1 MDKKSRFFEICDKLS
16 MIALSVF
23 ALECALGC
31 SGQWLKIGPLSIRM
45 VLFAVCFV
53 LTLPNVFRRMKALLH
68 NAGLVCT
75 LLFGFYTV
83 IAALIGWKN
92 GNRTGFIVADITGSM
107 SLALLPGILAT
118 VCTRKRLT
126 QMTDMVFFGSLA
138 LGIVTLGLHFF
149 FCVARNWQIN
159 AINDW
164 LNDHYMGGFATM
176 AWGMQRIYLRSQI
189 FLQVG
194 LLIGLKKIWDAKGYM
209 RILLYVAEGAILFAC
224 LMSFTRG
231 FWLGFGVSAI
241 FLLLVAPAHWKR
253 YLITVGLTLVVVAA
267 FFLMS
272 TLAYSQPVAIK
283 NFIGRF
289 NPNLIS
295 GAVIPPSYGDTS
307 QLPDEKDPDDM
318 DADEKAVV
326 LRQETLA
333 MLGQKIA
340 DKPIFGNGLGTNL
353 DGLREDGKVEYTYF
367 DVMMKMGAV
376 GSILFIGV
384 FFLPFYQ
391 ILKKRVQSFKLKQK
405 PEWDSP
411 EMENL
416 ILLAAYFGVAATSY
430 VNPFLLNPM
439 GILLTML
446 TVTAANP
453 IKEKI

>member
-1 MDKKSRFFEICDKLS
+1 MDKKAHFYDLFDKLS

-23 ALECALGC
+23 ALECVLGC
-31 SGQWLKIGPLSIRM
+31 SGQWLKFGPLSIRM
-45 VLFAVCFV
+45 VLFAICFV
-53 LTLPNVFRRMKALLH
+53 LTLPNVFRRLKALVR
-68 NAGLVCT
+68 NPGLVCT
-75 LLFGFYTV
+75 ILFGIYLV

-92 GNRTGFIVADITGSM
+92 GNRTNFIVADITGCM

-118 VCTRKRLT
+118 VYDRKRLT
-126 QMTDMVFFGSLA
+126 QLTDMVFYGSLV

-149 FCVARNWQIN
+149 FAFARNWQIN

-164 LNDHYMGGFATM
+164 LNNHYMGGFASM

-194 LLIGLKKIWDAKGYM
+194 LLIGLKKIWDAKGAM
-209 RILLYVAEGAILFAC
+209 RYWLYVAEGAILFAC

-231 FWLGFGVSAI
+231 FWLGFGLSAI
-241 FLLLVAPAHWKR
+241 FLLILTPSQWKR
-253 YLITVGLTLVVVAA
+253 YLITVGLTLVVVVA

-272 TLAYSQPVAIK
+272 TVAYRQPVAAK

-307 QLPDEKDPDDM
+307 QIPDEKDPDDM
-318 DADEKAVV
+318 DADEKAVL

-333 MLGQKIA
+333 MLGKNIK
-340 DKPIFGNGLGTNL
+340 DKPLFGNGLGTNL
-353 DGLREDGKVEYTYF
+353 DGIREDGKVEYTYF
-367 DVMMKMGAV
+367 DVLMKMGAV
-376 GSILFIGV
+376 GSALFIGV

-391 ILKKRVQSFKLKQK
+391 LLKKRFRTFQARQK
-405 PEWDSP
+405 IAWDSP

-416 ILLAAYFGVAATSY
+416 VLLAAYFGVVATSY

-446 TVTAANP
+446 VITAARP
-453 IKEKI
+453 IQET

>member
-1 MDKKSRFFEICDKLS
+1 MDKKARFYEIFDKLS
-16 MIALSVF
+16 VIALSVF
-23 ALECALGC
+23 ALECVLGC
-31 SGQWLKIGPLSIRM
+31 SGKWLQFGPVSVRM
-45 VLFAVCFV
+45 ALFAICFV
-53 LTLPNVFRRMKALLH
+53 LTLPNVFRRLKALVRH
-68 NAGLVCT
+68 PGLVCT
-75 LLFGFYTV
+75 VLFGVYLL
-83 IAALIGWKN
+83 IAAVIGWKN
-92 GNRTGFIVADITGSM
+92 GNQTGFIAADITGSM
-107 SLALLPGILAT
+107 TLALLPGILAT
-118 VCTRKRLT
+118 VSNRKRLNL
-126 QMTDMVFFGSLA
+126 MTDMVFYGSLA

-149 FCVARNWQIN
+149 FCVAKNWQIN

-164 LNDHYMGGFATM
+164 LNDHFMGGFASM

-194 LLIGLKKIWDAKGYM
+194 LLIGLKKIWDTKGYM
-209 RILLYVAEGAILFAC
+209 RYLLIVAEGAIAFAC

-241 FLLLVAPAHWKR
+241 FLLALTPAHWKR
-253 YLITVGLTLVVVAA
+253 YVITVGLALVVVVA

-272 TLAYSQPVAIK
+272 TVAYHQPVAAK

-289 NPNLIS
+289 NPSLIS

-307 QLPDEKDPDDM
+307 QLPDEEDPDDM
-318 DADEKAVV
+318 DADEKAVA

-353 DGLREDGKVEYTYF
+353 DGIREDGKVEYTYF

-376 GSILFIGV
+376 GSLLFIGV
-384 FFLPFYQ
+384 FFLPIYQ

-405 PEWDSP
+405 PDWDSP
-411 EMENL
+411 EMDNI
-416 ILLAAYFGVAATSY
+416 ILLAAYFGVVVTSY

-446 TVTAANP
+446 TITAASP
-453 IKEKI
+453 IEE